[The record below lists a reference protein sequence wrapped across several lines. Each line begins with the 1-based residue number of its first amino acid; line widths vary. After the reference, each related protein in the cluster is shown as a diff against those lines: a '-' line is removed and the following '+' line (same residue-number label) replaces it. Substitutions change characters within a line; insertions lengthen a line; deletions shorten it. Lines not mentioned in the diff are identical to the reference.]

1 MKGLGLAP
9 NLCQWHIVN
18 LSSSQ
23 LIPKKYPIALGLRR
37 RHPLVTAAS
46 FEDPSASSKP
56 PSTEASPQNEDAL
69 ARPFASWAED
79 SRPGAEQ
86 DDWSR
91 DGSLS
96 GPPVKRT
103 LGNVA
108 FVAVISGIA
117 IAAFVLQRQYSKTLS
132 ICSPDPVF
140 QRCFLTMA

>member
-9 NLCQWHIVN
+9 NSCQWHVVN
-18 LSSSQ
+18 LPSIQ
-23 LIPKKYPIALGLRR
+23 LKPKKYTLGLRR
-37 RHPLVTAAS
+37 RLPLITAAS
-46 FEDPSASSKP
+46 SEDPSASSEP
-56 PSTEASPQNEDAL
+56 PSTEASPQNEDAF

-86 DDWSR
+86 DDWSQ

-108 FVAVISGIA
+108 FVATISGIA
-117 IAAFVLQRQYSKTLS
+117 IAAFVLQRQYSKALS
-132 ICSPDPVF
+132 SVP
-140 QRCFLTMA
+140 